1 MKATRNCKRVNDAV
15 TLFKLPASLLRRIR
29 DAAKRERVSASKL
42 IRTAVIRLLSD
53 LAAGK
58 GKEIVWR

>member
-1 MKATRNCKRVNDAV
+1 MKKTRKCVRINDAV
-15 TLFKLPASLLRRIR
+15 YIFKLPASLLRRIR
-29 DAAKRERVSASKL
+29 TAAKRERVSVSKL
-42 IRTAVIRLLSD
+42 VRTAVIRLLAD